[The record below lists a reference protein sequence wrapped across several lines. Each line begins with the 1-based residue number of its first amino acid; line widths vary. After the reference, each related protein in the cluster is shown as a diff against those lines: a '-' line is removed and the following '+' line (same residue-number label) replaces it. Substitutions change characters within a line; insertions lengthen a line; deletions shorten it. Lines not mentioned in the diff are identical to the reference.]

1 MWTTLV
7 GIAIGVGTMFKL
19 YVTHIFDLFIFQ
31 LLLQGRRMTF
41 IRFGNVT
48 NFVDGLKELPGNFLI
63 IGNNAYTFS
72 CRMIIP
78 FLDSENKTPTDT
90 NEF

>member
-7 GIAIGVGTMFKL
+7 GITIGVGIMFKL

-31 LLLQGRRMTF
+31 FLLQGRRMTF
-41 IRFGNVT
+41 MHFGNVT

-63 IGNNAYTFS
+63 IGNNAYNFS
-72 CRMIIP
+72 C
-78 FLDSENKTPTDT
+78 
-90 NEF
+90 